1 MMKVIHTW
9 DDEFDAHWRDGL
21 MKIPGATPM
30 YSSGVRKY
38 DNELFSGHLKRD
50 DSFIVLSDSAEV
62 VALVPLYCFEDES
75 GILQYRYSGEYL
87 RSPIIHDSPYIK
99 EYEKLQKFIFTY
111 IEELAKKNSVS
122 NHKAMIEGVELIEGR
137 HYYNWLT
144 DFGYVDESS
153 VCQLI
158 DCSKNNKELWTDLRK
173 SYKPLINKAAKNF
186 EYETVSHSN
195 YSFEKCEDYRK
206 LHFKA
211 IGKQTRSKES
221 FHLMY
226 EMIKNNEAFVGFI
239 KQKDERPVAAH
250 VFFVLNK
257 YCLYAS
263 SAVDPELS
271 SNSGIGHMGL
281 WQAIVTAHNMGCR
294 FIDMGQLWI
303 NPNPSEKE
311 RNIALFK
318 RGFGGRTVTVF
329 RGTKHFGDVFK

>member
-1 MMKVIHTW
+1 MKVIHIL
-9 DDEFDAHWRDGL
+9 DNKFDAYWKEGL
-21 MKIPGATPM
+21 MNIPGATPM

-38 DNELFSGHLKRD
+38 DRALFLDKLKRD
-50 DSFIVLSDSAEV
+50 DSFIVFSDSAEV
-62 VALVPLYCFEDES
+62 AAIVPLYCFEDES
-75 GILQYRYSGEYL
+75 GLLQYRYGEEYL
-87 RSPIIHDSPYIK
+87 RSPIIHSLPDTNEHKKI
-99 EYEKLQKFIFTY
+99 QKFIFSY

-122 NHKAMIEGVELIEGR
+122 ALKAMIEGEGLIEGR

-158 DCSKNNKELWTDLRK
+158 SCSEDSKALWADLRK

-186 EYETVSHSN
+186 EHETVFHSN

-211 IGKQTRSKES
+211 AGRQTRSEES
-221 FHLMY
+221 FRLMY
-226 EMIKNNEAFVGFI
+226 EMIKNKEAFISLV
-239 KQKDERPVAAH
+239 KQKDGRPVAAH
-250 VFFVLNK
+250 FFFVLNK

-263 SAVDPELS
+263 SAVDPELPAD
-271 SNSGIGHMGL
+271 NGIGHMGL
-281 WQAIVTAHNMGCR
+281 WQSIVTACNMGCR
-294 FIDMGQLWI
+294 FIDMGQLWV

-318 RGFGGRTVTVF
+318 KGFGGHTVAVF
-329 RGTKHFGDVFK
+329 RGTKNFRGVLK